1 MKEDNLALEMLK
13 ELKAQSKR
21 WFIIAVVSII
31 ITIAT
36 NAGWLIYNSQ
46 YEYTDETQIIDDI
59 DQSTNSSYIQT
70 ID

>member
-1 MKEDNLALEMLK
+1 MKEDSLAFEMLK

-31 ITIAT
+31 ITIVT
-36 NAGWLIYNSQ
+36 NVGWLIYNSQ
-46 YEYTDETQIIDDI
+46 YEYTDETQMIDDI

-70 ID
+70 IN